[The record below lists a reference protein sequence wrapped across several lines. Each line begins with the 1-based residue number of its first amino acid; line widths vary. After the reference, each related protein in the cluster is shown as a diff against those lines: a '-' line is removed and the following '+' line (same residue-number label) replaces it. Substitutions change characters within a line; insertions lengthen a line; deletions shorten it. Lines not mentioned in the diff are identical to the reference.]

1 MGQDF
6 DKTWILN
13 QFRKH
18 VQKSATL
25 LCVFTVS
32 SLSDIFRHCTIG
44 CSYVYHERTLR
55 LLHEMI

>member
-18 VQKSATL
+18 VQKSAML
-25 LCVFTVS
+25 HKSFIIDMCSICVIIKT
-32 SLSDIFRHCTIG
+32 TIVFYG
-44 CSYVYHERTLR
+44 A
-55 LLHEMI
+55 